1 MSAPLVVNTRDGMC
15 WTRRTVT
22 QSGLALYAP
31 AGACDCPPFR
41 MATLAELAEHGI
53 VGSADVLPV
62 PAGDVPQASR
72 PIAYAAKNTDLLL
85 ADAAERSRA
94 AEWPWDMWC
103 RICHIRPTSHRTE
116 AEALEAADR
125 HVKLE
130 HAPQAEVHKLM
141 AAGGLAELE
150 RLSARIAEL
159 EAERHST
166 NEALSDAAVQ
176 LRADRDRIAELEDLQ
191 RLVTVLEIPR
201 PGRLPLQVR
210 LAHGHDDRWMICDR
224 EGRRWHREHG
234 WVFEAQGIRDEELLG
249 ATRFTL
255 DEVVPLARQL
265 ADDPDG
271 ITRRIAPTQAMQV
284 EDPCHP
290 CGCPKRFNRH
300 ADGCPT
306 LPEGEHYAAVHHAY
320 RTGRDLPETG
330 GAR

>member
-1 MSAPLVVNTRDGMC
+1 MSAPLVVNTRDGVC

-22 QSGLALYAP
+22 SGGIALYAP
-31 AGACDCPPFR
+31 EGVCSCPSFV
-41 MATLAELAEHGI
+41 MATLEELAEHGI
-53 VGSADVLPV
+53 VGSADALPV
-62 PAGDVPQASR
+62 PVGSGASPSEVER
-72 PIAYAAKNTDLLL
+72 L
-85 ADAAERSRA
+85 RSR
-94 AEWPWDMWC
+94 
-103 RICHIRPTSHRTE
+103 
-116 AEALEAADR
+116 
-125 HVKLE
+125 V
-130 HAPQAEVHKLM
+130 
-141 AAGGLAELE
+141 AELE
-150 RLSARIAEL
+150 S
-159 EAERHST
+159 ERHST
-166 NEALSDAAVQ
+166 NEALSDEAVQ